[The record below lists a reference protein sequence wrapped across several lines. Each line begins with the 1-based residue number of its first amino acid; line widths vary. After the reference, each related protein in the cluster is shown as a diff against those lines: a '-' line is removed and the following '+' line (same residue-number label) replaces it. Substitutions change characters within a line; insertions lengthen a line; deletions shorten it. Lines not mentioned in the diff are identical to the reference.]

1 MKCKQCGIEMSEG
14 VKFCPACGASTSGDE
29 PKPSEAPKVESTKAE
44 PNAAAGSGSTT
55 ATIDPSAA
63 VGFLKKNKKVTIGA
77 AAAVVVVIVAIIA
90 FVMISSNVPEDI
102 VKSDLMETSLV
113 KNGAVPSNYVND
125 ADYSI
130 SELKIVKQS
139 DEQLSDSI
147 YSMATKAATGSDK
160 VRRVMVSGKMSN
172 GNFETSFSGYFDYLK
187 NGDKWVKLDDS
198 VSSDSTKPLKGVD
211 TTVSSSSGSSS
222 SSSASYSDFSSTF
235 EESDDAYTSVATQ
248 KVTYSYWFADD
259 TATSTSTF
267 KFDSTEGWKRTSQ
280 DELSDTNTE
289 WKLKGKTFA
298 KSESTKDFQG
308 FSYVT
313 IGTTNASITFG
324 DCSGEAA
331 NATYAVGFNPTTE
344 NTSSIEYFAVDLK
357 GSVTGSLIHEFS
369 KSSFKV
375 ELNDQG
381 NSVTFSLSGDT
392 NSSTTSAGEGKVNQL
407 SGSAITNSVYQKTK
421 SRDYKLEMKS
431 TYFTEKTTV

>member
-1 MKCKQCGIEMSEG
+1 MKCSQCGIEIPEG
-14 VKFCPACGASTSGDE
+14 VKFCPSCGASTSGE
-29 PKPSEAPKVESTKAE
+29 GQKPSEAPKAESTKAE

-55 ATIDPSAA
+55 VAIDPSAA

-77 AAAVVVVIVAIIA
+77 AAAVVVVIVAIVA

-139 DEQLSDSI
+139 DQQLSDTF
-147 YSMATKAATGSDK
+147 YSVAAKAAMGSDK
-160 VRRVMVSGKMSN
+160 VRRVMVSGKIAN
-172 GNFETSFSGYFDYLK
+172 GNFETSFSGYFDYVK
-187 NGDKWVKLDDS
+187 SGDKWVKVDDS

-235 EESDDAYTSVATQ
+235 EESDGYTSVATQ
-248 KVTYSYWFADD
+248 KVKYSYWFADD
-259 TATSTSTF
+259 TATCTSTF
-267 KFDSTEGWKRTSQ
+267 KFNSSEGWKRTGQ

-298 KSESTKDFQG
+298 KSDSTKDFQG

-324 DCSGEAA
+324 DCSGETA

-344 NTSSIEYFAVDLK
+344 NTSSIEYLAVDLK

-421 SRDYKLEMKS
+421 SKDYKLEVKS
-431 TYFTEKTTV
+431 VYFSEKTTV